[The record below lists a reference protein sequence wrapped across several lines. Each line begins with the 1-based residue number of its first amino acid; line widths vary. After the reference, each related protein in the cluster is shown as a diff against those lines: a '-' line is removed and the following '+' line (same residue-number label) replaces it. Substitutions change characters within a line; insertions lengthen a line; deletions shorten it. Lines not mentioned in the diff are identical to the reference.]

1 MISLNS
7 NCVWAVVPS
16 LGIVGCLQ
24 EHQQMRAGS
33 VYFLSMDTQV
43 QALYVARQILA
54 GLELNSRAALLG
66 CEKISVVVSALTDQQ
81 GPADLRSYAWRGTEA
96 TAVMHLTEQLDR
108 KLNPRKR
115 LMICLLTTET
125 LKSLKKAMP
134 TLLKNW
140 RDWCE
145 SNGCILVLCAYGKH
159 DQSTYKTLA
168 LKHRFL
174 SGVAHLKAQAD
185 GFIYQLDYWINDL
198 GVQSAAEFVLQD
210 KNSCL
215 EVVKTVKHSVEAA
228 SDEVYLQRSVLA
240 DAPVYMAEKWRIVE
254 DWYALAQE
262 ALTVVGGTFVFAL
275 QSSSEIEAL
284 ARILYDLRQQRGT
297 SVKLVVRETQ
307 QALRRQEVQ
316 LLLDCGAATVISAD
330 INLARF
336 FSMLESIPS
345 QKNSSPLI
353 DDLELALAKMRVP
366 EIKGVVSVSE
376 FSAYLN
382 ELLASTTAVH
392 KKGVLLSLRPAGMLT
407 TEQLLG
413 QLRIVRKGD
422 VACAIE
428 GVVYLFLLG
437 CQLDFV
443 EITLHKTFALPFT
456 DIVADYVVHSD
467 RSSIEDHVRR
477 LQLLQIDHIPRQSS
491 LAPSSAEPPS
501 LVSDHAPL
509 RAIGATVLFT
519 PRLKPVQLQAL
530 SDIKF

>member
-7 NCVWAVVPS
+7 NWVWTVAPS

-54 GLELNSRAALLG
+54 GLDLNNRAVLLG

-81 GPADLRSYAWRGTEA
+81 GPADLRSYAWRGTES

-115 LMICLLTTET
+115 LMICLLTAET
-125 LKSLKKAMP
+125 LKSLGKAMP
-134 TLLKNW
+134 TLLRNW

-159 DQSTYKTLA
+159 NQSTYKTLA
-168 LKHRFL
+168 LEHRFL
-174 SGVAHLKAQAD
+174 SGVAHLKAQTD

-228 SDEVYLQRSVLA
+228 SDEVYLQRSVLE
-240 DAPVYMAEKWRIVE
+240 DAPVYIAEKWRIVE

-275 QSSSEIEAL
+275 QASSEIEAL

-336 FSMLESIPS
+336 FSMLGSIPS

-353 DDLELALAKMRVP
+353 DDLELALTKMRVP

-392 KKGVLLSLRPAGMLT
+392 KKGVLLSLRPAGMLS

-422 VACAIE
+422 AACAVE

-443 EITLHKTFALPFT
+443 EITLHKIFALPFT

-491 LAPSSAEPPS
+491 LAPSSAEPSP
-501 LVSDHAPL
+501 VSDHAPL
-509 RAIGATVLFT
+509 RANGATVLFT

-530 SDIKF
+530 SDIKL